1 MNLSTL
7 FKCGL
12 IFSTIMISV
21 CQTNAMSQKQQTL
34 SSTSMTPVL
43 NNVRTIKLDNNKTMS
58 ITLSKGWSIE
68 SFDKDETSPK
78 LQTLTLV
85 NVSKD
90 KVNLVV
96 ETTLIEN
103 VEALNNSTNLLPKT
117 KSLLETHALIAKN
130 LGGAKSTSEIVQ
142 LETVAG
148 YYFTA
153 NFNHEKLEENRT
165 LLQSLIIS
173 QDLFIIGSG
182 YTGDIEQDK
191 IEILSILNS
200 IVITDNAR

>member
-1 MNLSTL
+1 MKLSTL
-7 FKCGL
+7 FTFSI
-12 IFSTIMISV
+12 IFSTLIING
-21 CQTNAMSQKQQTL
+21 CQSIAMSQRQQTL
-34 SSTSMTPVL
+34 SSTSVTPVL

-68 SFDKDETSPK
+68 SFDKDETKPE
-78 LQTLTLV
+78 LQTLILA

-90 KVNLVV
+90 KVSLVV
-96 ETTLIEN
+96 ETTSTKN
-103 VEALNNSTNLLPKT
+103 VEALNNSTNLLSKT
-117 KSLLETHALIAKN
+117 KSMLETYALIAKN
-130 LGGAKSTSEIVQ
+130 LGDAKSTSEIVQ

-153 NFNHEKLEENRT
+153 NFDQEKLEENRT

-182 YTGDIEQDK
+182 YTSDIEQDK

-200 IVITDNAR
+200 IVITDTIN